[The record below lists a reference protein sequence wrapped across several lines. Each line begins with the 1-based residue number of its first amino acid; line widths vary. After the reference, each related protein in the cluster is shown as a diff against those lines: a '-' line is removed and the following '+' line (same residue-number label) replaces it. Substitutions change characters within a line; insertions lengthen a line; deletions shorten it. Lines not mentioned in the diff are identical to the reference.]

1 MCIFDSAK
9 RQWAK
14 IKSLK
19 WMDSPGFMAQ
29 AGHAMLG
36 IIVVTFPTSLGA
48 MFFMRDGKTFD
59 RWWIWALG
67 FTVIDLAYMIHKEVT
82 LDPLIEDEGFW
93 IEGFEDVMY
102 NLLGLIVAWG
112 ALYAAWKA

>member
-1 MCIFDSAK
+1 MKILDSIR
-9 RQWAK
+9 RQCAK
-14 IKSLK
+14 IRSLK

-36 IIVVTFPTSLGA
+36 IVVVTFPVAVGSIYL
-48 MFFMRDGKTFD
+48 MRDGRTFKH
-59 RWWIWALG
+59 WWIWSLG
-67 FTVIDLAYMIHKEVT
+67 FTVIDLAYTIHKEVT

-93 IEGFEDVMY
+93 PEGFKDVMY

-112 ALYAAWKA
+112 SLYAAWKL

>member
-1 MCIFDSAK
+1 MGTIDSIR
-9 RQWAK
+9 RQWVK

-29 AGHAMLG
+29 AGHALLG
-36 IIVVTFPTSLGA
+36 IVVVTMPVAVGCLYSMAHGRA
-48 MFFMRDGKTFD
+48 FD

-67 FTVIDLAYMIHKEVT
+67 FTIVDLAYMIHKEVT

-93 IEGFEDVMY
+93 PEGAKDILF
-102 NLLGLIVAWG
+102 NLIGLLVAWWSM
-112 ALYAAWKA
+112 YAAWVL